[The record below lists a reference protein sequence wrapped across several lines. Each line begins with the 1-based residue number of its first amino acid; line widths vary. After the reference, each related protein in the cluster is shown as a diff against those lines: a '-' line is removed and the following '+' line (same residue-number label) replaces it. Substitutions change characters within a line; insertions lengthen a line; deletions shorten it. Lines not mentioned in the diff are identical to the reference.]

1 MLKEL
6 KLIVTEQYVGERLD
20 TYVSSLNSDMSRSNC
35 QRLIKE
41 GNVLVNGNSSKESY
55 RVKLGDE
62 VLVKIE
68 PPKEAKIEAQEIPL
82 NIIYEDNDIIVINKE
97 KGMVVHPGN
106 GNMDGTLVNAVLSHA
121 KDSLSGIGGEIR
133 PGIVHRLDKDTS
145 GLMLVAKTEEALEKL
160 SLMIKNKEVTR
171 VYLALVWG
179 IIKHEKG
186 TIDAPIGRD
195 INNRQKYVVTNL
207 NSKDSIT
214 HFKVLERYS
223 DATLI
228 ECILETGRTHQIRVH
243 MNYIGHPVVNDPV
256 YGNRKLFDNSGQMLH
271 SKYIKFVHPFTGK
284 ELSFEVEP
292 DEKFNN
298 LLKKFKDS

>member
-1 MLKEL
+1 MKVVVSKTGDRLDSYLANEL
-6 KLIVTEQYVGERLD
+6 GISRTKVQKLIK
-20 TYVSSLNSDMSRSNC
+20 NN
-35 QRLIKE
+35 
-41 GNVLVNGNSSKESY
+41 LVFVN
-55 RVKLGDE
+55 DE
-62 VLVKIE
+62 VESSSYKVVLNDEIE
-68 PPKEAKIEAQEIPL
+68 VEELEEEINIEKENIPL
-82 NIIYEDNDIIVINKE
+82 NIIYEDEYLMVINK
-97 KGMVVHPGN
+97 KSGMVVHPAVGN
-106 GNMDGTLVNAVLSHA
+106 YNHTLVNALMYYLNLDT
-121 KDSLSGIGGEIR
+121 KNNIR
-133 PGIVHRLDKDTS
+133 PGIVHRLDKDTR

>member
-1 MLKEL
+1 MKVVVSKTGDRLDSYLANEL
-6 KLIVTEQYVGERLD
+6 GISRTKVQKLIK
-20 TYVSSLNSDMSRSNC
+20 NN
-35 QRLIKE
+35 
-41 GNVLVNGNSSKESY
+41 LVFVN
-55 RVKLGDE
+55 DE
-62 VLVKIE
+62 VESSSYKVVLNDEIE
-68 PPKEAKIEAQEIPL
+68 VEELEEEINIEKENIPI
-82 NIIYEDNDIIVINKE
+82 NIIYEDEYLMVINKE
-97 KGMVVHPGN
+97 SGMVVHPAVGN
-106 GNMDGTLVNAVLSHA
+106 YNHTLVNALMYYLNLDT
-121 KDSLSGIGGEIR
+121 KNNIR